1 MAEESWEQRLATFL
15 LSRHLQVSFPS
26 RDGGVEPRL
35 RKRSKYA
42 RAAPLRTVAVIG
54 AGASS
59 PVLELGAKLA
69 DRLERDHGV
78 SHGAD
83 HNAELLRLE
92 RVFGFKRDQF
102 ETRLVALCRS
112 PEDQRKVREQLAE
125 WYGIRH
131 PSLFVYEVIAHL
143 LKHRFLDAVITFNFD
158 ELLDQS
164 LDDEIGKNE
173 YVRVISERDC
183 LDLETD
189 PDDPDYLPLY
199 VKMHGTASE
208 PETLR
213 FTRESYFWTPRTIVR
228 AVERL
233 FDNEHLVVMNIGC
246 RLAGFDIH
254 DLLRKPEHLT
264 MFHVDP
270 MPLDKTVV
278 REIDKCREEKGGFR
292 DPIPCGKVKNVEDFS
307 LPRVFRRLMR
317 ELEDVAGK
325 KAARPA
331 DWRSIGRHRALTDL
345 LGHER
350 LRNRR
355 HTAEYLR
362 RRTILEVG
370 FATAK
375 ERGVLSMS
383 ALAAERCGRY
393 YDLYA
398 QTASPRPGPLPWATI
413 CKAGGLVEAR
423 DAPDAYYVM
432 RECRQ
437 DGTAEPANRGKRG
450 SERALPEISPAKL
463 AAHVLAGI
471 DPIRFPHD
479 GQAGREHA
487 RLATVFQQLRDGDE
501 VEFHSRGDRISSKVF
516 VAPRVLPTRTAFH
529 AWSGTLTDD
538 PEAFD
543 ELRIVAETGGW
554 LVQRKEL
561 EKKTK
566 LKLILAFDR
575 SEKELVKQ
583 FPRAEIR
590 FLPWWR
596 HNRHMR
602 LTYSAGR
609 PVGGVFY
616 ARRLRTSMVTPV
628 YLYDA
633 VDLKRAELNFDLL
646 WDEARIYEERLP
658 KRYRKRGR

>member
-1 MAEESWEQRLATFL
+1 MAKERWEQELAKLL

-35 RKRSKYA
+35 KKGSRFGRT
-42 RAAPLRTVAVIG
+42 APLRTVAVIG

-112 PEDQRKVREQLAE
+112 PEDQRKVRDQLAE

-213 FTRESYFWTPRTIVR
+213 FTRESYFWTPRPIVR

-233 FDNEHLVVMNIGC
+233 FDNEHLVVINIGC

-254 DLLRKPEHLT
+254 DLLRKPQHLT
-264 MFHVDP
+264 MFHADP
-270 MPLDKTVV
+270 TPLDDTVV
-278 REIDKCREEKGGFR
+278 EEIEKCREERGGFD
-292 DPIPCGKVKNVEDFS
+292 DPILCGKVAKVEDYS
-307 LPRVFRRLMR
+307 LRRVFTRLMR
-317 ELEDVAGK
+317 ELEEVADSS
-325 KAARPA
+325 AARPA
-331 DWRSIGRHRALTDL
+331 DWRSIGRHRAMTDL

-355 HTAEYLR
+355 HYAEYLR

-383 ALAAERCGRY
+383 ALANERCGRY

-398 QTASPRPGPLPWATI
+398 QIASPRPGPLPWAAI

-423 DAPDAYYVM
+423 DAPDAYYVTM
-432 RECRQ
+432 ECRKS
-437 DGTAEPANRGKRG
+437 GTAKPAKRAKPG
-450 SERALPEISPAKL
+450 SERALPVIAPAAL

-471 DPIRFPHD
+471 DPIRFPRD
-479 GQAGREHA
+479 GRAGREHA
-487 RLATVFQQLRDGDE
+487 RLATVLKHLRDGDE

-516 VAPRVLPTRTAFH
+516 VAPRVLPTRTAFR

-538 PEAFD
+538 PKAFD
-543 ELRIVAETGGW
+543 ELRIVAETAGW
-554 LVQRKEL
+554 LEGRKEL
-561 EKKTK
+561 RKTK

-575 SEKELVKQ
+575 SAKDLRKE
-583 FPRAEIR
+583 FRHAEIR
-590 FLPWWR
+590 YLPWWR

-602 LTYSAGR
+602 LAFWEQR

-633 VDLKRAELNFDLL
+633 EDLRRAELNFDLL
-646 WDEARIYEERLP
+646 WDEAKAYEKRLP
-658 KRYRKRGR
+658 KRYRR